1 MPHGQVGEI
10 QIKGIRGRSVML
22 EYFNNP
28 KATEETFTED
38 GWLKTGDQGHQDDN
52 GWFFFVDR
60 KSNMVKRAGENISTT
75 EIEEILEEH
84 PNISEAAVIG
94 VPDPIRDQAIKA
106 FVLPHDKSKVTIE
119 ELKTYCESKMA
130 KFKVPTYFEIV
141 DDFPRTCSLKI
152 EKKLLK

>member
-38 GWLKTGDQGHQDDN
+38 GWLKTGDQGYQDDN

-60 KSNMVKRAGENISTT
+60 
-75 EIEEILEEH
+75 
-84 PNISEAAVIG
+84 
-94 VPDPIRDQAIKA
+94 IK
-106 FVLPHDKSKVTIE
+106 
-119 ELKTYCESKMA
+119 YG
-130 KFKVPTYFEIV
+130 
-141 DDFPRTCSLKI
+141 
-152 EKKLLK
+152 